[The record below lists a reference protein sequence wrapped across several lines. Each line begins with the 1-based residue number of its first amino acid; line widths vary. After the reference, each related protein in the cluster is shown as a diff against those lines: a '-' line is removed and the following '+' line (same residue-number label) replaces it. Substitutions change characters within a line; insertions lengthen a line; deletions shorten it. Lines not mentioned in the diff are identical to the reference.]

1 MLSGQIILNQWRIWG
16 RPHGQKYSGFYAVF
30 LENFAKSF
38 VGATLVEGWPPSFYG
53 ESWIRLCLPDKHWVD
68 CVNFFQMI
76 PSFPL
81 ENVIVQIWKKLH
93 SNCIVMK
100 ISIFSGRSRI
110 FQTDRQPLSLVQ
122 NLFGKFFAENCMKM
136 KEIGRKGGRPCLAP
150 LDPPM
155 TSQVCKYNLLKIID
169 KKCKMD

>member
-1 MLSGQIILNQWRIWG
+1 
-16 RPHGQKYSGFYAVF
+16 
-30 LENFAKSF
+30 
-38 VGATLVEGWPPSFYG
+38 
-53 ESWIRLCLPDKHWVD
+53 
-68 CVNFFQMI
+68 MI
-76 PSFPL
+76 PSFSL
-81 ENVIVQIWKKLH
+81 ENVIVQIWEKLH

-136 KEIGRKGGRPCLAP
+136 KEIGRKGGHPCLAT